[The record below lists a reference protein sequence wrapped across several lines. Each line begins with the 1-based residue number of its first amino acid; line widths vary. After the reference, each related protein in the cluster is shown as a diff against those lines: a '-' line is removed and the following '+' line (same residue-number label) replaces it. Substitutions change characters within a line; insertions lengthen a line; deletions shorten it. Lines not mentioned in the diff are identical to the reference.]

1 MAVKIVI
8 ADDHV
13 MFREGLKQ
21 ILELDEK
28 IRVVAEASD
37 GAECIEVLQNARQE
51 SEPDVL
57 LLDIAMPGMNGF
69 QVVDVLKKS
78 GNVIPI
84 LILTASNEMDYLI
97 HAINLGVDGY
107 LLKECGTAE
116 LKKAIFTIV
125 DGKSYIQPNL
135 VPLLQQTMKKK
146 KLAKKKLAKKKLD
159 SLTDREGELLKLL
172 SDGMSNKDIAERLSL
187 SERTVKNHLSSIFK
201 KLEVMDRTQAAVFAI
216 RNHFIYT
223 SES

>member
-146 KLAKKKLAKKKLD
+146 KLD

>member
-28 IRVVAEASD
+28 INVVAEASD

-84 LILTASNEMDYLI
+84 LILTTSNEMDYLI
-97 HAINLGVDGY
+97 HAIDLGVDGY

-135 VPLLQQTMKKK
+135 VPLLQQTMK
-146 KLAKKKLAKKKLD
+146 KKKLD

-201 KLEVMDRTQAAVFAI
+201 KLEVVDRTQAAVFAI

>member
-28 IRVVAEASD
+28 INVVAEASD

-97 HAINLGVDGY
+97 HAIDLGVDGY

-116 LKKAIFTIV
+116 LKKAIFTIA

-146 KLAKKKLAKKKLD
+146 KLD
-159 SLTDREGELLKLL
+159 SLTDREEELLKLL

>member
-28 IRVVAEASD
+28 INVVAEASD

-97 HAINLGVDGY
+97 HAIDLGVDGY

-135 VPLLQQTMKKK
+135 VPLLQQTMK
-146 KLAKKKLAKKKLD
+146 KKKLD

-201 KLEVMDRTQAAVFAI
+201 KLEVVDRTQAAVFAI

>member
-146 KLAKKKLAKKKLD
+146 KLAKKKLD

-216 RNHFIYT
+216 RNQFIYT

>member
-146 KLAKKKLAKKKLD
+146 KLD

-172 SDGMSNKDIAERLSL
+172 SDGMSNKDIAERLCL

>member
-78 GNVIPI
+78 G
-84 LILTASNEMDYLI
+84 
-97 HAINLGVDGY
+97 
-107 LLKECGTAE
+107 K
-116 LKKAIFTIV
+116 
-125 DGKSYIQPNL
+125 
-135 VPLLQQTMKKK
+135 
-146 KLAKKKLAKKKLD
+146 
-159 SLTDREGELLKLL
+159 
-172 SDGMSNKDIAERLSL
+172 
-187 SERTVKNHLSSIFK
+187 
-201 KLEVMDRTQAAVFAI
+201 
-216 RNHFIYT
+216 
-223 SES
+223 

>member
-28 IRVVAEASD
+28 INVVAEASD

-97 HAINLGVDGY
+97 HAIDLGVDGY

-135 VPLLQQTMKKK
+135 VPLLQQTMK
-146 KLAKKKLAKKKLD
+146 KKKLAKKKLD

-201 KLEVMDRTQAAVFAI
+201 KLEVVDRTQAAVFAI

>member
-28 IRVVAEASD
+28 INVVAEASD

-97 HAINLGVDGY
+97 HAIDLGVDGY

-116 LKKAIFTIV
+116 LKKAIFTIA

-135 VPLLQQTMKKK
+135 VPFLQQTMK
-146 KLAKKKLAKKKLD
+146 KKKLD

-201 KLEVMDRTQAAVFAI
+201 KLEVVDRTQAAVFAI

>member
-28 IRVVAEASD
+28 INVVAEASD

-97 HAINLGVDGY
+97 HAIDLGVDGY

-116 LKKAIFTIV
+116 LKKAIFTIA

-135 VPLLQQTMKKK
+135 VPLLQQTMK
-146 KLAKKKLAKKKLD
+146 KKKLD

>member
-135 VPLLQQTMKKK
+135 VPLLRIG
-146 KLAKKKLAKKKLD
+146 
-159 SLTDREGELLKLL
+159 RENFLNCFRME
-172 SDGMSNKDIAERLSL
+172 
-187 SERTVKNHLSSIFK
+187 
-201 KLEVMDRTQAAVFAI
+201 
-216 RNHFIYT
+216 
-223 SES
+223 

>member
-97 HAINLGVDGY
+97 HAIDLGVDGY
-107 LLKECGTAE
+107 LLKECGTDNPSHKQF
-116 LKKAIFTIV
+116 LRLWMVSPI
-125 DGKSYIQPNL
+125 
-135 VPLLQQTMKKK
+135 
-146 KLAKKKLAKKKLD
+146 
-159 SLTDREGELLKLL
+159 
-172 SDGMSNKDIAERLSL
+172 SNRIWFLFYSRP
-187 SERTVKNHLSSIFK
+187 
-201 KLEVMDRTQAAVFAI
+201 
-216 RNHFIYT
+216 
-223 SES
+223 

>member
-97 HAINLGVDGY
+97 HAINLGVDDY

-135 VPLLQQTMKKK
+135 VPLLQPDHEKEKAGEEK
-146 KLAKKKLAKKKLD
+146 AGF
-159 SLTDREGELLKLL
+159 TDG
-172 SDGMSNKDIAERLSL
+172 SGG
-187 SERTVKNHLSSIFK
+187 RTS
-201 KLEVMDRTQAAVFAI
+201 
-216 RNHFIYT
+216 
-223 SES
+223 